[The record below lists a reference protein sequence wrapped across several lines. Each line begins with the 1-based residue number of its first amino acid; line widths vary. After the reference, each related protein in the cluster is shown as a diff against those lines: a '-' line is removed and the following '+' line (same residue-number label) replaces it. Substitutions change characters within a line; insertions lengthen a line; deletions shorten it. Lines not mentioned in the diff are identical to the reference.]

1 MNKSCKYVIFLMFPV
16 FLLLTPKM
24 GYTQLSAAKKNELAG
39 LTARGEKYKETGK
52 LSSAA
57 AYYYKAGMLCFQ
69 SAAYEESTVYFE
81 QAKDL
86 FMQLERFK
94 EAQSTYRNLALA
106 HANSRNYSRAL
117 LYIENGLKLTK
128 QFGTDTEY
136 VGGLLDM
143 AFIYA
148 EQRNYKEAIRH
159 AQKAL
164 ELAAEI
170 NNPELTLICFDRLEA
185 YYRLAGNTRKA
196 AEYQDR
202 FAQLDEH
209 VQKQKTQK
217 MEKELDVQKIIAEYK
232 QKESELKYEMDL
244 KLVEKEKEFA
254 KDSLGMIVQIKQD
267 SIEKANLRA
276 QQDSTQII
284 LLQQKSETQ
293 QARIAQ
299 EQAEAEAQRRIIMI
313 ISIGFGILLIA
324 GILLILNRRKIQK
337 QRKELAKAF
346 AVIEEQNKDIS
357 DSIHYAR
364 EIQKAFLPNQA
375 DLSLLFKESFI
386 FFEPRDIVSGD
397 YFWFTKT
404 KFVNGSGEKTDKYL
418 AAAIDCTGHGVPGA
432 LLSMTGFNILENIV
446 NDKKIHEPAKI
457 LDTLHEEIRKKL
469 RQHETP
475 NRDGMDMA
483 LISYTPKTKELQFA
497 GAKNP
502 LILIQDKKVKR
513 VKGNIKPIGG
523 EIFELTEKQTFKQ
536 HNITIEK
543 PATLYIFSDGFAD
556 QLGGEKNRKYMK
568 TKFRDFLFKNHEAP
582 LKKQHDLIAEE
593 FNRWTGNK
601 AQIDDIIVIGI
612 KLVP

>member
-1 MNKSCKYVIFLMFPV
+1 MSKSCKYAIYILFPVLIFLV
-16 FLLLTPKM
+16 PKTA
-24 GYTQLSAAKKNELAG
+24 YTQLSAAKKNELAG
-39 LTARGEKYKETGK
+39 LEARGAKYKETGK

-81 QAKDL
+81 EAKDL
-86 FMQLERFK
+86 FIQLERFK

-128 QFGTDTEY
+128 QFGTDSEY
-136 VGGLLDM
+136 VGGLLDI
-143 AFIYA
+143 AYIYA
-148 EQRNYKEAIRH
+148 EQRNYKEAIRY

-164 ELAAEI
+164 DLAAEL
-170 NNPELTLICFDRLEA
+170 NNPDLTLVCFNRLEE
-185 YYRLAGNTRKA
+185 YYRLSGNTRKA

-209 VQKQKTQK
+209 VKKRETQK

-232 QKESELKYEMDL
+232 QKESELEYEMEL
-244 KLVEKEKEFA
+244 KLVEKEREFA
-254 KDSLGMIVQIKQD
+254 EDSLGMIVRIKQD

-293 QARIAQ
+293 QARLAK
-299 EQAEAEAQRRIIMI
+299 EQAEAEGQRRIIMA
-313 ISIGFGILLIA
+313 ISAGLGALLIA
-324 GILLILNRRKIQK
+324 GFFLILNRRKIQR

-364 EIQKAFLPNQA
+364 EIQKAFLPRQA

-386 FFEPRDIVSGD
+386 FFEPRDVVSGD

-404 KFVNGSGEKTDKYL
+404 KFENGTGEKTDKYL

-446 NDKKIHEPAKI
+446 NDRKIHEPAKI

-523 EIFELTEKQTFKQ
+523 EIFELTEKQNFKQ
-536 HNITIEK
+536 HNITLDK
-543 PATLYIFSDGFAD
+543 PTYLYVFSDGFAD

-568 TKFRDFLFKNHEAP
+568 TKFRDFLLKHHNEP
-582 LKKQHDLIAEE
+582 LEKQHDLIARE
-593 FNRWTGNK
+593 FNRWKGNN
-601 AQIDDIIVIGI
+601 AQIDDVIVIGI